1 MLTPGPRTVTTALRV
16 LGLAMARHF
25 TNDQRVWKRASGSA
39 RQGSRMLL
47 GRLLTVFL
55 PPGAT
60 IGLGAA
66 DTVARRS
73 GRQIRATGCEREA
86 VRSAK
91 NHVSRCVGLHGV
103 ARMLVV
109 PGPWSRRVWALPL
122 LTARC
127 WPTEP
132 GQRRR
137 HPTRLAWVRHMMP
150 HVRRWWPGRRLGL
163 VVDGGCAAV
172 SLALAWAQPRVALVS
187 RVRWAAARY
196 HPPGPQPPGQ
206 RGRTPLKGTRPRRWQ
221 GWAERAE
228 TPWETV
234 EVDGDR
240 GERTPRW
247 IVARPARWSTPGLPP
262 VALRDVLVA
271 EPAGKRRL
279 AACCGTDLEAT
290 PVPSLPWVVMRWSVE
305 VTCEAARA
313 PLGLETPRPWSD
325 PAIARTTP
333 VLLARFSVVTVLAL
347 TLSQAE
353 PIPVPV
359 TAWSHT
365 AEPTFAE
372 CLAWGR
378 GHLWRARSVVNAAAQ
393 AACVQFPRAAF
404 ELWCTGLPL
413 AA

>member
-1 MLTPGPRTVTTALRV
+1 MLTPGPRTVTAALRV

-172 SLALAWAQPRVALVS
+172 SLALAWAPQRGALVS
-187 RVRWAAARY
+187 RVRWAAALS
-196 HPPGPQPPGQ
+196 HPPGPQPPGT
-206 RGRTPLKGTRPRRWQ
+206 RGRTPLQGTRHRRWQ

-228 TPWETV
+228 TPWETGAV
-234 EVDGDR
+234 AWYR

-247 IVARPARWSTPGLPP
+247 ICARPARWSTPGLPP
-262 VALRDVLVA
+262 VALRSVLVA
-271 EPAGKRRL
+271 DPAGKRRL
-279 AACCGTDLEAT
+279 EACCGPDLEAT
-290 PVPSLPWVVMRWSVE
+290 PGQLLPGVVMRWSVA

-313 PLGLETPRPWSD
+313 HLGLATPRQGSD
-325 PAIARTTP
+325 QASARTTP
-333 VLLARFSVVTVLAL
+333 VLLARFAVVTVLAL
-347 TLSQAE
+347 TWSQAE

-372 CLAWGR
+372 CLAWVR
-378 GHLWRARSVVNAAAQ
+378 GHLWRARYVVNAAAQ
-393 AACVQFPRAAF
+393 AACVQCPREAF
-404 ELWCTGLPL
+404 ERLCTGLP
-413 AA
+413 